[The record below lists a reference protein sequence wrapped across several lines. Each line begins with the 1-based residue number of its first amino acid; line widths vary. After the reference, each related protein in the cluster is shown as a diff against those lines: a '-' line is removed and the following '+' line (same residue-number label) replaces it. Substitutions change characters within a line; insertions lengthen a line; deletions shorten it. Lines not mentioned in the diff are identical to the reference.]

1 MDFYGDPFAEQL
13 NTLHEFF
20 RWWAWSN
27 HERKKTGINVLY
39 PLMMSVR
46 SEEEVIKNLEKKV
59 KENTDPRRGLTLGLP
74 TRVPPVEKH
83 LIARKIDKII
93 NDPELWH
100 GHYSDR
106 LVLVCFYLDK
116 TANTRGCGQSVRHFS
131 KAFKVPHFRVKP
143 MVRTALIYFSSLWA
157 NH

>member
-1 MDFYGDPFAEQL
+1 MDFYGDPFAERL

-46 SEEEVIKNLEKKV
+46 NTEEHQKDIEENVRRNLV
-59 KENTDPRRGLTLGLP
+59 LGQP
-74 TRVPPVEKH
+74 IRVPAIERH
-83 LIARKIDKII
+83 LIANRIDKII

-106 LVLVCFYLDK
+106 LVLVCYYLDK

-157 NH
+157 NN

>member
-46 SEEEVIKNLEKKV
+46 NTEEHQKDIEENVRRNLV
-59 KENTDPRRGLTLGLP
+59 LGQP
-74 TRVPPVEKH
+74 IRVPAIERH
-83 LIARKIDKII
+83 LIANRIDKII

-106 LVLVCFYLDK
+106 LVLVCYYLDK

-157 NH
+157 NN

>member
-59 KENTDPRRGLTLGLP
+59 KENSDPRRGLTLGLP

-93 NDPELWH
+93 NDPDLWR
-100 GHYSDR
+100 GHYGDR
-106 LVLVCFYLDK
+106 MTLVCYYLDR
-116 TANTRGCGQSVRHFS
+116 TANPIGCDQRERVFATRM
-131 KAFKVPHFRVKP
+131 RVSRREVKS
-143 MVRTALIYFSSLWA
+143 MVRTALIYFSTLWSK
-157 NH
+157 

>member
-46 SEEEVIKNLEKKV
+46 NTEEHQKDIEENVRRNLV
-59 KENTDPRRGLTLGLP
+59 LGQP
-74 TRVPPVEKH
+74 IRVPAIERH
-83 LIARKIDKII
+83 LIARKIDMIM
-93 NDPELWH
+93 NDPDLWR
-100 GHYSDR
+100 GHYGDR
-106 LVLVCFYLDK
+106 MTLVCYYLDR
-116 TANTRGCGQSVRHFS
+116 TANPIGCDQRERVFATRM
-131 KAFKVPHFRVKP
+131 RVSRREVKS
-143 MVRTALIYFSSLWA
+143 MVRTALIYFSTLWSKE
-157 NH
+157 

>member
-1 MDFYGDPFAEQL
+1 MDFYGDPFAERL

-46 SEEEVIKNLEKKV
+46 NTEEHQKDIEENVRRNLV
-59 KENTDPRRGLTLGLP
+59 LGQP
-74 TRVPPVEKH
+74 IRVPAIERH
-83 LIARKIDKII
+83 LIASKIDKIM
-93 NDPELWH
+93 NDPDLWR
-100 GHYSDR
+100 GHYGDR
-106 LVLVCFYLDK
+106 MTLVCYYLDR
-116 TANTRGCGQSVRHFS
+116 TANPIGCDQRERVFATKMRVSR
-131 KAFKVPHFRVKP
+131 REVKP

-157 NH
+157 NK